1 MRGNAVD
8 AAVDFRLR
16 LRVIGM
22 SGLWSNDV
30 RHFDSF
36 GGQRVGHQIGGLFLF
51 IDFAAVSDR
60 RAVEEI
66 DRVIGRVV
74 KTPEFLLVPSGP
86 QRFTLKHF

>member
-8 AAVDFRLR
+8 AAVDFDFGLR
-16 LRVIGM
+16 MIGM

-30 RHFDSF
+30 RHFDPLA
-36 GGQRVGHQIGGLFLF
+36 GQRFGHEVSGLFLF
-51 IDFAAVSDR
+51 INFAAVSDR

-86 QRFTLKHF
+86 QRFTPKHF